1 MALVAKAQKTVTRLD
16 DGYTVRLAPAAI
28 VIPANSDGT
37 DPVLTSAKT
46 RVFLDKADVS
56 IAITISGV
64 TGTGCTA
71 TFSGNEVS
79 ITALS
84 ALQGN
89 VTIDFTGNDGY
100 VGSALL
106 QFTVGKQGES
116 GITVILDNETHAVP
130 ANHDGT
136 LPLGALDS
144 ARTKIM
150 VFKGTTELTA
160 VGANATPGNGQFRY
174 NVESVSGGT
183 TNRID
188 NSNVQLVTMT
198 ADNAVISI
206 KVYVEGMTNI
216 IAKQMTLTKIRGVDP
231 AIVDRVENWTFTGTE
246 EFDGS
251 KIRAKSI
258 VAAAINTKDLVSEQI
273 RTSQL
278 PSRMSVN
285 ENNDNTLKVR
295 HSNGVIGIELGLV
308 GGQPKLVFYDEN
320 AVKLWEGGMAG
331 IVYVDNIPES
341 WTTYEM
347 SLLSAHN
354 PPDIDGNI
362 TPSDLH
368 DLRMAA
374 NNGFLVDT
382 VNGAVIRTGS
392 ARYVYSAGRNGSSE
406 SNKVYEGY
414 HTDQYKATNNWITN
428 GWYGYSGTS
437 AMKDDSN
444 PSVPKYTVNVVY
456 INSGRI
462 MADYPIDEIYFVG

>member
-160 VGANATPGNGQFRY
+160 IAANATPGIGQFRY
-174 NVESVSGGT
+174 NVESVTGGM

-198 ADNAVISI
+198 ADNAVITI

-258 VAAAINTKDLVSEQI
+258 VAAAIDVLNLFAQVVEATNLTVTGNSKIGPFSIDANGIFSAQSGALINAIQLKYSGFNWLYWNQLNYNRTAGLEIGKMGNDGILNITASKNGGPIFTKGVVIDMQNGEPALDIKNGPIQVPSGQGVTIKQQI
-273 RTSQL
+273 
-278 PSRMSVN
+278 
-285 ENNDNTLKVR
+285 
-295 HSNGVIGIELGLV
+295 LV
-308 GGQPKLVFYDEN
+308 GYSSNNPYNPIFKYLNID
-320 AVKLWEGGMAG
+320 KG
-331 IVYVDNIPES
+331 I
-341 WTTYEM
+341 
-347 SLLSAHN
+347 
-354 PPDIDGNI
+354 I
-362 TPSDLH
+362 T
-368 DLRMAA
+368 
-374 NNGFLVDT
+374 G
-382 VNGAVIRTGS
+382 I
-392 ARYVYSAGRNGSSE
+392 
-406 SNKVYEGY
+406 
-414 HTDQYKATNNWITN
+414 TD
-428 GWYGYSGTS
+428 S
-437 AMKDDSN
+437 
-444 PSVPKYTVNVVY
+444 
-456 INSGRI
+456 
-462 MADYPIDEIYFVG
+462 